1 MLGHDN
7 ALERSTSRIALIPQR
22 HAFPPWVGAAF

>member
-7 ALERSTSRIALIPQR
+7 ALERSKSRNALIPQR
-22 HAFPPWVGAAF
+22 HAFPPRVGTAF